1 MRWDTRTRT
10 QRAKHCERLSG
21 SDKYF
26 NGCGVRSLLC
36 RMRVGFSPIPP
47 LGTAQSLS
55 PLHQCRL
62 TWHGGFA
69 PQSWWCSGEARSFCS
84 YFCVCFTFLCF
95 LPFQT
100 TYCLTEL
107 AVLMRKQVR
116 EKLVNHLHT
125 DCNISVSDLE
135 TR

>member
-1 MRWDTRTRT
+1 MVVLL
-10 QRAKHCERLSG
+10 LSLG
-21 SDKYF
+21 
-26 NGCGVRSLLC
+26 GVQEKP
-36 RMRVGFSPIPP
+36 VVFV
-47 LGTAQSLS
+47 
-55 PLHQCRL
+55 
-62 TWHGGFA
+62 
-69 PQSWWCSGEARSFCS
+69 
-84 YFCVCFTFLCF
+84 CVFLYF